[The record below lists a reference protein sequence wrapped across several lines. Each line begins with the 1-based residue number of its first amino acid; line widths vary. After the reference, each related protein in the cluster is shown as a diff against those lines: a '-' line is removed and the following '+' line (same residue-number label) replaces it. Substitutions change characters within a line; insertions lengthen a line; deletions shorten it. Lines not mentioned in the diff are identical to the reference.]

1 MCSNRLRQGVRSPP
15 HCHREHESEI
25 SKAGRGGAQRRA
37 VRRPKNAQQE
47 TCKSGENISED
58 HAARA
63 VELLGFRDQNEQR
76 PRVHRNVYEP
86 AMQKPGRNQA
96 PPLVERIDEVW
107 VLIAEQRR
115 NARVQRSGRGA
126 KNSVAQNQLCQIQRS
141 IDDQKN
147 SRCDVTARN
156 KRCGELARSRIDN
169 ARSQLHAAVRA
180 HPVTHANEGPAIGAH
195 SPLFHGLIVAATQ
208 LLPDK
213 MRERMSKT
221 EQEYRH
227 DLIRV
232 CHRIYEK
239 GWVAMNDGNVS
250 IRLDTNR
257 VLCTPTAVSKGFV
270 ELEDLIIVDM
280 NGRIVEGRRE
290 CTSEIAMH
298 ITIYSMRP
306 DVRSV
311 VHAHP
316 PVATGFASAGRA
328 LDKALLPE
336 VVINLGAVPLAA
348 YGLPGTPALSDGMRP
363 LIPYY
368 DALLLQNHGCTSYGA
383 DVWQAFFR
391 MEIVEHFARITFV
404 AEMLGGARALP
415 REEVEK
421 LFASRARYNVTSNA
435 PMEPGMPLV
444 AEDLV
449 ETKR

>member
-1 MCSNRLRQGVRSPP
+1 M
-15 HCHREHESEI
+15 
-25 SKAGRGGAQRRA
+25 
-37 VRRPKNAQQE
+37 
-47 TCKSGENISED
+47 
-58 HAARA
+58 
-63 VELLGFRDQNEQR
+63 
-76 PRVHRNVYEP
+76 RV
-86 AMQKPGRNQA
+86 
-96 PPLVERIDEVW
+96 
-107 VLIAEQRR
+107 
-115 NARVQRSGRGA
+115 
-126 KNSVAQNQLCQIQRS
+126 
-141 IDDQKN
+141 
-147 SRCDVTARN
+147 
-156 KRCGELARSRIDN
+156 
-169 ARSQLHAAVRA
+169 
-180 HPVTHANEGPAIGAH
+180 
-195 SPLFHGLIVAATQ
+195 
-208 LLPDK
+208 
-213 MRERMSKT
+213 RMSKT

-232 CHRIYEK
+232 CHRVYEK

-250 IRLDTNR
+250 IRLDSNR
-257 VLCTPTAVSKGFV
+257 ILCTPTAVSKGMV
-270 ELEDLIIVDM
+270 ELDDLIVVDM
-280 NGRIVEGRRE
+280 RGCILEGRRE

-363 LIPYY
+363 LIPHY
-368 DALLLQNHGCTSYGA
+368 DALLLENHGCTSYGA

-444 AEDLV
+444 AEDLS
-449 ETKR
+449 KNGH